1 VELRY
6 GLRCGGAAGLLEGP
20 ANIVMVLADGGW
32 KYLSAGLWDTPED
45 ELAERME
52 QGIWW

>member
-1 VELRY
+1 
-6 GLRCGGAAGLLEGP
+6 
-20 ANIVMVLADGGW
+20 
-32 KYLSAGLWDTPED
+32 SAGLWDTPEN